1 MTKDNHPHYLSIKR
15 ISALVFVMIA
25 LPLILDQLVFRGVYL
40 SFLEPK
46 STAGMTLLARSIQSA
61 NYAPGKKNILIL
73 GDSRITEG
81 FSARIA
87 NEIGTPEGFNFVGLG
102 LPGTTPRV
110 WYYVLRDLVS
120 QRNHYHAIF
129 LMANTLRDDASY
141 EDLANRSLDTAYVAP
156 LLNWGDIFS
165 YPQSFS
171 DPKEALKVNIAVAF
185 PSASLKSDVIGFIK
199 APVKRVT
206 KASQWRTE
214 YPIWIAAYSGR
225 TEKVPEV
232 ETPFTVDRVLAR
244 LNGTNRS
251 NLDAY
256 FRLHRDGKPQPT
268 ERAFAYRSKWY
279 GQIAQQYEPTAVTV
293 GVFLIPRGPYHAA
306 LNKPAEAEGS
316 LKILERKR
324 MISLVDTAVSLPL
337 EKPEFFFDHLHMNAT
352 GRAEF
357 SRNLANA
364 IITQL
369 KN

>member
-15 ISALVFVMIA
+15 IFALVFVMIA

-40 SFLEPK
+40 SYLEPE

-61 NYAPGKKNILIL
+61 NYVPGKKNILII
-73 GDSRITEG
+73 GDSRIGEG

-87 NEIGTPEGFNFVGLG
+87 NEIGVPQGFNFVGLG

-120 QRNHYHAIF
+120 QRNNYYAIF
-129 LMANTLRDDASY
+129 MLANTLRDDDSF

-165 YPQSFS
+165 YPLSFS
-171 DPKEALKVNIAVAF
+171 DSKEALKATIAVAF
-185 PSASLKSDVIGFIK
+185 PSASFKNDVIEFLK
-199 APVKRVT
+199 APFQRIA
-206 KASQWRTE
+206 KAVAWRTNW
-214 YPIWIAAYSGR
+214 PSSVSAYSGL
-225 TEKVPEV
+225 KKSLPPA
-232 ETPFTVDRVLAR
+232 ETPFSAERVLSH
-244 LNGTNRS
+244 LNGTSRT
-251 NLDAY
+251 NLDGY
-256 FRLHRDGKPQPT
+256 FNQYLTFKPQPET
-268 ERAFAYRSKWY
+268 LLFAYRSKWY
-279 GQIAQQYEPTAVTV
+279 GQIAQQYAPTAVTV
-293 GVFLIPRGPYHAA
+293 GVFLIPRGPYHTA

-316 LKILERKR
+316 LKILERKG
-324 MISLVDTAVSLPL
+324 MIRLVDTAVSMSL

-357 SRNLANA
+357 SRNLAKA

>member
-1 MTKDNHPHYLSIKR
+1 MTNDNHPHYLSIKR

-40 SFLEPK
+40 SFLEPE
-46 STAGMTLLARSIQSA
+46 STAGMTLLARSIQKA
-61 NYAPGKKNILIL
+61 NYVPGKKNVLIL
-73 GDSRITEG
+73 GNSRISEG

-87 NEIGTPEGFNFVGLG
+87 NEIGTPQGFNFIGLG
-102 LPGTTPRV
+102 LPGTSPRV

-120 QRNHYHAIF
+120 VRNNYDGIF
-129 LMANTLRDDASY
+129 LMATTLRDDDNY
-141 EDLANRSLDTAYVAP
+141 GDDANQSIDTAYVAP
-156 LLNWGDIFS
+156 LLNWWDIFS
-165 YPQSFS
+165 YPQSFA
-171 DPKEALKVNIAVAF
+171 DPKEALKAAYAVAF
-185 PSASLKSDVIGFIK
+185 PATSFKNDILEFIK
-199 APVKRVT
+199 APIRRVK
-206 KASQWRTE
+206 KAYQWRE
-214 YPIWIAAYSGR
+214 KFPSSSAAYLGHSESLPPTG
-225 TEKVPEV
+225 
-232 ETPFTVDRVLAR
+232 TPFSADRVLDKM
-244 LNGTNRS
+244 NGTNRS
-251 NLDAY
+251 KLDAY
-256 FRLHRDGKPQPT
+256 FQRHKESQPQPT
-268 ERAFAYRSKWY
+268 ELAFAYRSKWY
-279 GQIAQQYEPTAVTV
+279 GQIAQQYAPTAVTV